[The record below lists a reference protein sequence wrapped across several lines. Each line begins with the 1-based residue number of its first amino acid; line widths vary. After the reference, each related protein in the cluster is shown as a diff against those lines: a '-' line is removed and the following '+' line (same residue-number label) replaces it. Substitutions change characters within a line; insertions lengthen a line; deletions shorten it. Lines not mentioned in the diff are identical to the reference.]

1 MCNKMENLQIY
12 EQVRAVPDSAKKTIG
27 AGRLKGMTDINPMW
41 RIKKLTETFGPVG
54 IGWKYVINKKEI
66 IDGADGVKCA
76 FVDIDLYYKRNEDD
90 KWSEAV
96 PGTGGSSFVAS
107 ESKGLYTSDECFK
120 MALTDALSVAC
131 KAIGIGADVY
141 WQEDKTKFDDKKD
154 EPKKQT
160 PKMSA
165 RETLIY
171 TLQKMG
177 KDVAAY
183 GLENKLT
190 KDTPDSVYLEHIK
203 KLKAEDK
210 GEGK

>member
-1 MCNKMENLQIY
+1 MNNLDIY
-12 EQVRAVPDSAKKTIG
+12 NSVKEVPKEATKAIE

-41 RIKKLTETFGPVG
+41 RIKVLTEKFGPVG
-54 IGWKYVINKKEI
+54 KGWKYKITDKQIV
-66 IDGADGVKCA
+66 DGADGVKCA
-76 FVDIDLYYKRNEDD
+76 FVDIDLFVKYDNE
-90 KWSEAV
+90 WSEAI
-96 PGTGGSSFVAS
+96 PGNGGSTFVAK
-107 ESKGLYTSDECFK
+107 ENKGLYTSDECFK

-141 WQEDKTKFDDKKD
+141 WKEDKTKNDGKGEEGQGKK
-154 EPKKQT
+154 PQL
-160 PKMSA
+160 SA

-190 KDTPDSVYLEHIK
+190 KDTPDSVYEEHIK
-203 KLKAEDK
+203 KLNAEAK
-210 GEGK
+210 EENE

>member
-1 MCNKMENLQIY
+1 MCNKIENLKIY
-12 EQVRAVPDSAKKTIG
+12 EQVRAVPKEATKSITG
-27 AGRLKGMTDINPMW
+27 GRLKGMTDINPMW
-41 RIKKLTETFGPVG
+41 RIKKLTEIFGPVG
-54 IGWKYVINKKEI
+54 VGWKPVITRKEI
-66 IDGADGVKCA
+66 SEGADSVKCA
-76 FVDIDLYYKRNEDD
+76 FVDIDLFVKYDGKE
-90 KWSEAV
+90 WSEAI
-96 PGTGGSSFVAS
+96 PGTGGSSFV
-107 ESKGLYTSDECFK
+107 SKENGGLYTSDECFK
-120 MALTDALSVAC
+120 MAYTDALSVAC

-141 WQEDKTKFDDKKD
+141 WQEDKTKFDGKKD
-154 EPKKQT
+154 ESKKQA

-190 KDTPDSVYLEHIK
+190 KDTPDSVYKEHIK
-203 KLKAEDK
+203 KLNAEAK

>member
-1 MCNKMENLQIY
+1 MENLKVY
-12 EQVRAVPDSAKKTIG
+12 EQVRNVPDSAKKTIG

-41 RIKKLTETFGPVG
+41 RIKKLTEMFGPVG
-54 IGWKYVINKKEI
+54 KGWLYKITKKEI

-76 FVDIDLYYKRNEDD
+76 FVDIDLYVKYDD
-90 KWSEAV
+90 RDWSEPI

-141 WQEDKTKFDDKKD
+141 WKEDKTKFDDKKD
-154 EPKKQT
+154 EPKKQA

-190 KDTPDSVYLEHIK
+190 KDTPDSVYEEHIK
-203 KLKAEDK
+203 KLKAEAK
-210 GEGK
+210 GENK

>member
-1 MCNKMENLQIY
+1 MENLKIY
-12 EQVRAVPDSAKKTIG
+12 EQVRAVPDKATKKIT
-27 AGRLKGMTDINPMW
+27 AGRLNGMTDINPMW
-41 RIKKLTETFGPVG
+41 RIKTLTELFGPVG
-54 IGWKYVINKKEI
+54 QGWKYVITNKEI

-76 FVDIDLYYKRNEDD
+76 FVDIDLYVKYDGKE
-90 KWSEAV
+90 WSDAI
-96 PGTGGSSFVAS
+96 PGTGGSALVAK

-141 WQEDKTKFDDKKD
+141 WQEDKTKFDGKKD

-190 KDTPDSVYLEHIK
+190 KDTPDSVYEEHIN
-203 KLKAEDK
+203 KLKAEAK
-210 GEGK
+210 GENK

>member
-1 MCNKMENLQIY
+1 MENLEIY

-54 IGWKYVINKKEI
+54 IGWKYVITKKEI

-76 FVDIDLYYKRNEDD
+76 FVDIDLYYRRNESDM
-90 KWSEAV
+90 WSEAV

-141 WQEDKTKFDDKKD
+141 WQEDKTKFDGKKD

-210 GEGK
+210 GENK